1 MRGRSGYG
9 RAVTDD
15 AVQPAAAQPAPVK
28 FADPALLAE
37 LEAQEERLVL
47 PHLTYD
53 DAARLGATVAALA
66 EQRQLPVVVRVE
78 VDTPDGPHTVFQRAL
93 AGSSPSNDWWI
104 GAKAKVVR
112 HYGHAS
118 FTVGTRYRVE
128 GTTFEDSS
136 GLDETYKAHGG
147 CFPLRVDG
155 RLAGVVAVSGL
166 PQQDDHALV
175 VEGLTAYLA
184 G

>member
-1 MRGRSGYG
+1 M
-9 RAVTDD
+9 
-15 AVQPAAAQPAPVK
+15 K
-28 FADPALLAE
+28 FSDPALLAE
-37 LEAQEERLVL
+37 LEAQEQRLVL
-47 PHLTYD
+47 QHLTYD

-78 VDTPDGPHTVFQRAL
+78 VDTPDGPHTVYQRAFD
-93 AGSSPSNDWWI
+93 GSSTSNDWWI

-112 HYGHAS
+112 HYGHSS
-118 FTVGTRYRVE
+118 FAVGTRYRV
-128 GTTFEDSS
+128 
-136 GLDETYKAHGG
+136 
-147 CFPLRVDG
+147 DG
-155 RLAGVVAVSGL
+155 QLAGVVAVSGL